1 VDLRKIKKL
10 IELADE
16 AGLAELEVRSGD
28 EAVRITR
35 GAAAGPSPPAA
46 TAAECAKRSQPPP
59 GPETGGGE
67 LRAPMAGTFYR
78 ASAPGA
84 EPFLRVGQAVAAG
97 DVVCIIES
105 MKMMNEITAEA
116 DGICASVDRDDG
128 APVSTGDLLFRLR

>member
-1 VDLRKIKKL
+1 MDLRKIKKL

-35 GAAAGPSPPAA
+35 GAAAGPAPPAGS
-46 TAAECAKRSQPPP
+46 AAGASEQAPPP
-59 GPETGGGE
+59 ALPEGTGSE

-105 MKMMNEITAEA
+105 MKMMNEITAET

-128 APVSTGDLLFRLR
+128 APVAAGDLLFRLR